1 VAGHFAGPLC
11 SPHHL
16 EMHMA
21 QPTVGPPPLVL
32 PPLVIGP
39 TNRKFDNV
47 FTFTKD
53 RIVDPFKNVLLA
65 ANLFNFAVDSDAP
78 LPDHEAWLLLV
89 AAKVMQDNPKAV
101 AVLTGLASR
110 TGPSDHN
117 LDLSRRRAEQVKSTL
132 DVVLLAPFG
141 VPSRVEAGAQ
151 GDHFAATLNAPKKE
165 DGRFR
170 AVLVTILADPT
181 LPRIVRL
188 LAAS

>member
-1 VAGHFAGPLC
+1 
-11 SPHHL
+11 
-16 EMHMA
+16 M
-21 QPTVGPPPLVL
+21 PPLI
-32 PPLVIGP
+32 IGP

-65 ANLFNFAVDSDAP
+65 ANLFNFGVDGDAP
-78 LPDHEAWLLLV
+78 LPDHDAWLLLV
-89 AAKVMQDNPKAV
+89 AAKVMNDNPKAV

-117 LDLSRRRAEQVKSTL
+117 LDLSRRRAQQVKSTL
-132 DVVLLAPFG
+132 DLVLLAPFG

-151 GDHFAATLNAPKKE
+151 GDHFAAALNAPKKE